1 MAVWAISD
9 FHLSLSEPYV
19 VGVPPVEYKPMHIF
33 GGDWQN
39 HTERL
44 YQAFKEQ
51 VAPDDTVFVPGDIS
65 WAINTADGAADFDF
79 LGRLSGHLIISKG
92 NHDYWWETK
101 SKSQAAM
108 PDNVT
113 LIQNEAYAV
122 EGMLVAAT
130 RGWYTPGSSDFNTEA
145 EKIYRRELIRLELA
159 LKSAAAMGEGER
171 VVMLHFPPVNDKRD
185 YNEMIELMQRYG
197 VKRCFYGHLHGV
209 KSDFALMG
217 EHWGIEF
224 ALVSSDYLGHR
235 PLRIK

>member
-9 FHLSLSEPYV
+9 FHLSLSEAYV
-19 VGVPPVEYKPMHIF
+19 PGCPPVEYKPMHIF
-33 GGDWQN
+33 GGDWAN

-44 YQAFKEQ
+44 YQAFAEQ

-65 WAINTADGAADFDF
+65 WAINTADAAADFDF
-79 LGRLSGHLIISKG
+79 LGQLPGHLVMSKG

-101 SKSQAAM
+101 TKAQAAM
-108 PDNVT
+108 PPNVT

-122 EGMLVAAT
+122 DGMLVAAT
-130 RGWYTPGSSDFNTEA
+130 RGWYTPGSADFNTEA

-159 LKSAAAMGEGER
+159 LKSAEALGEGER

-185 YNEMIELMQRYG
+185 YNEMIALMQKYG
-197 VKRCFYGHLHGV
+197 VKRCYYGHLHGV

-217 EHWGIEF
+217 EHWGIQF
-224 ALVSSDYLGHR
+224 ALVSSDYLGHK